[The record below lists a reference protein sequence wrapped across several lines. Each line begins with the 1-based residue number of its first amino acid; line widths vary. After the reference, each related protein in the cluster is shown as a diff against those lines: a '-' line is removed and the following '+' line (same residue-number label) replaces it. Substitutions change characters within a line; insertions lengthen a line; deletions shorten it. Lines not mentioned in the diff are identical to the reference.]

1 MPELKYEAVSFTPID
16 VRHPHAGVSCNGVRI
31 LVGERADIAPT
42 MLGLELIRT
51 LRRDYPERWEF
62 KKIGRLLAR
71 PDLLD
76 AIEDQA
82 AELDGLWQPDPEYFE
97 IRAKYLL
104 Y

>member
-1 MPELKYEAVSFTPID
+1 MGYMPNVLAALK
-16 VRHPHAGVSCNGVRI
+16 
-31 LVGERADIAPT
+31 
-42 MLGLELIRT
+42 GLAL
-51 LRRDYPERWEF
+51 DERWEF
-62 KKIGRLLAR
+62 KKMGRLLAR

-82 AELDGLWQPDPEYFE
+82 AELDDLWQPDPEYFE